1 MMADANALAAFEER
15 HRQLRQKFAERT
27 LNDAARLEELLAD
40 FAHSESDTGEEIR
53 QIAHRIAGGAGIFG
67 MGGLTEPSALVED
80 LIIDKRAAETVR
92 TKTEMLIAHMRR
104 EAETV

>member
-1 MMADANALAAFEER
+1 MADARTQAAFEER
-15 HRQLRQKFAERT
+15 HRQLKQKFAERT
-27 LNDAARLEELLAD
+27 LNDAARLEDLLTEFTQSD
-40 FAHSESDTGEEIR
+40 SESGEEIR

-67 MGGLTEPSALVED
+67 LDRLTEPSALVED

-92 TKTEMLIAHMRR
+92 TKTEALIAHMRR